1 MAEPNTDTAK
11 KEIRKFGII
20 AWFFFGCLCG
30 LGIWRN
36 KPVPIYLFGFLSL
49 LGLGFILIPIQLK
62 PVYDLWIKIAHLIGK
77 AVTVVMLTLAYYFVI
92 TPTALIKRLF
102 GGPPLPLKPDKN
114 ASTYWVTRTEPAQPR
129 ERFIKR
135 Y

>member
-1 MAEPNTDTAK
+1 MDPVSTDK

-20 AWFFFGCLCG
+20 AWVFFGCLCG
-30 LGIWRN
+30 LGIWRT

-49 LGLGFILIPIQLK
+49 TGLGLTLLPLHLK
-62 PVYDLWIKIAHLIGK
+62 PVYDLWLKTAHLIGR
-77 AVTVVMLTLAYYFVI
+77 ALTVVMLTLAYYLVI
-92 TPTALIKRLF
+92 TPSALIKRLF
-102 GGPPLPLKPDKN
+102 GGPPLPLKPDKD

>member
-1 MAEPNTDTAK
+1 
-11 KEIRKFGII
+11 
-20 AWFFFGCLCG
+20 
-30 LGIWRN
+30 
-36 KPVPIYLFGFLSL
+36 VPIYLFGFLSL
-49 LGLGFILIPIQLK
+49 IGLGFILLPIQLK
-62 PVYDLWIKIAHLIGK
+62 PIYDLWLKIAHLIGK
-77 AVTVVMLTLAYYFVI
+77 AVTVVMLTVAYYFVI

-114 ASTYWVTRTEPAQPR
+114 ALTYWVTRTEPAQPR

>member
-1 MAEPNTDTAK
+1 MVASLPATDR

-20 AWFFFGCLCG
+20 AFFFFGCLGG
-30 LGIWRN
+30 LGLWLK
-36 KPVPIYLFGFLSL
+36 KPLPAYLFGFLSF
-49 LGLGFILIPIQLK
+49 LGLGFILIPSQLA
-62 PVYDLWIKIAHLIGK
+62 PVYRFWLKIAHFLGK
-77 AVTVVMLTLAYYFVI
+77 VVTTVLLALAYYFVI
-92 TPTALIKRLF
+92 TPSALIKRIF

-114 ASTYWVTRTEPAQPR
+114 RASYWVTRTEAAQPK